1 MEYQEVLISIIIP
14 IYNAENYIDLCLRTI
29 VNQVNDCIEII
40 LVNDG
45 SRDNSE
51 EKCKYYCQNNKNI
64 ILINQENLGV
74 SAARN
79 AGLEVAKGKYIGFV
93 DVDDTIEPNTIE
105 VLLNEIKSI
114 DVDLIIWGIKCTQ
127 YLKNGNIKKE
137 IITHETKEFTINEFE
152 ENLYKYLQNWYFNYT
167 WNKLYKRAIIQNN
180 NLKFNEDM
188 STSEDLLFNSLYLR
202 MCEKVKIINDILYNY
217 RKISDNSITRKYH
230 EGEYEMQKKAYDELI
245 NTLNINEKY
254 NDLNKNILDDYY
266 IKFAYNIIYN
276 VSNKDFPIS
285 NKIKNS
291 TLKRIKSD
299 VNLRIRLQENI
310 NKNNFN
316 KIFYYTLRINNVLA
330 LIALSKAYKI
340 YNYYVHGW
348 YRD

>member
-1 MEYQEVLISIIIP
+1 MDIQEILISIIIP
-14 IYNAENYIDLCLRTI
+14 IYNAENYIDLCLKSI
-29 VNQVNDCIEII
+29 LNQVNDSIEVI

-45 SRDNSE
+45 SKDSSKD
-51 EKCKYYCQNNKNI
+51 KCEYYCRNNKNV

-79 AGLEVAKGKYIGFV
+79 TGLKVAKGKYIGFV
-93 DVDDTIEPNTIE
+93 DIDDTIRPNTIE

-114 DVDLIIWGIKCTQ
+114 DADLIIWGIECTQ
-127 YLKNGNIKKE
+127 HFKSGNIKKE

-152 ENLYKYLQNWYFNYT
+152 ESLYKYFNNWYLNYT
-167 WNKLYKRAIIQNN
+167 WNKLYKKSIIEKN

-202 MCEKVKIINDILYNY
+202 SCKKVKIINDILYNY
-217 RKISDNSITRKYH
+217 RKVSENSITRKYH
-230 EGEYEMQKKAYDELI
+230 NDEYEMQKKAYDELV
-245 NTLNINEKY
+245 NTLNMNGKY
-254 NDLNKNILDDYY
+254 NGLNKAILDDYY
-266 IKFAYNIIYN
+266 IKFAYNIVYN
-276 VSNKDFPIS
+276 VVNKDFKIS
-285 NKIKNS
+285 NKTKKNTLKKIKND
-291 TLKRIKSD
+291 I
-299 VNLRIRLQENI
+299 NLRSRLRENF

-316 KIFYYTLRINNVLA
+316 KIFYCSLKINNVLA
-330 LIALSKAYKI
+330 LIALSKTYKI